1 MSEPVKKPDKTNPE
15 SYSPKIPML
24 ANLMGKTKEQM
35 DAEVLIKQLNN
46 DFSIVECKEKHI
58 VGIKLICPPLARLN
72 SIDIVRRSILE
83 GTCGLLER
91 LVGNKNPNQYI
102 AVMCDIRTGVDFTYI
117 IGVEVEE
124 GTTLPDVL
132 PPDTVMLTVPAA
144 TFGKRRKRSDES
156 ANSALSSFSYSD
168 FRKDLNYTFSDASF
182 PFSYYN
188 ADGEM
193 LYTYQPVKQPQ
204 SEEERYDSVSY
215 EIVTLPDIKII
226 AKSGDNG
233 ECMWKFFEVMDKA
246 EQTKSAK
253 LHLGN
258 LAAFGGKNVKGEQGD
273 YFGCRVTHFEDTPEG
288 FEEAVYPSGLFARMY
303 QKQTNNDNASILF
316 DGGVKYFFDTHPEYQ
331 ENCVDGYGWLFNFQ
345 YEQGVEVYVPIKSKD
360 SNF

>member
-1 MSEPVKKPDKTNPE
+1 MSEPAKKPNQTSTE
-15 SYSPKIPML
+15 SYSPAIPKL
-24 ANLMGKTKEQM
+24 ASMMDKAQGQN
-35 DAEVLIKQLNN
+35 DAETLIKQLNN

-58 VGIKLICPPLARLN
+58 VGIKFVCPPLARLN

-83 GTCGLLER
+83 GTCELLEK

-117 IGVEVEE
+117 IGVEVDK
-124 GTTLPDVL
+124 GTILPDVL
-132 PPDTVMLTVPAA
+132 PPDTVMLTVPSA

-156 ANSALSSFSYSD
+156 ANNALSSFSYSD
-168 FRKDLNYTFSDASF
+168 FRKDLNYTFSDTSF

-188 ADGEM
+188 ADAEM

-204 SEEERYDSVSY
+204 SEAERYDSVSY

-233 ECMWKFFEVMDKA
+233 DCMWKFFEVMDKA

-258 LAAFGGKNVKGEQGD
+258 LAAFGGKNVKGEQGS

-316 DGGVKYFFDTHPEYQ
+316 DGGIKYFFDTHPEYE
-331 ENCVDGYGWLFNFQ
+331 ENYVDGYGWLFNFQ
-345 YEQGVEVYVPIKSKD
+345 YEQGVEVYVPIKSKG
-360 SNF
+360 NQY

>member
-1 MSEPVKKPDKTNPE
+1 MSEPVKKSEHKPE
-15 SYSPKIPML
+15 SYRPGEKPEIIN
-24 ANLMGKTKEQM
+24 AVEQ
-35 DAEVLIKQLNN
+35 ASSIIETETLVRQLND
-46 DFSIVECKEKHI
+46 DFSIVKINDKQVI
-58 VGIKLICPPLARLN
+58 GIKLICPPLARLN

-83 GTCGLLER
+83 GTCGLLEK
-91 LVGNKNPNQYI
+91 LVGNKNPGQYI

-117 IGVEVEE
+117 IGVEVDD
-124 GTTLPDVL
+124 GIILPDVL
-132 PPDTVMLTVPAA
+132 PPDTVMFTIPAA
-144 TFGKRRKRSDES
+144 IFGKRRKKNDES
-156 ANSALSSFSYSD
+156 ANNALSSFSYSN
-168 FRKDLNYTFSDASF
+168 FRKDLNYTFSDTSC

-188 ADGEM
+188 TDAEM

-204 SEEERYDSVSY
+204 SEKEKYDSVSY

-258 LAAFGGKNVKGEQGD
+258 LIAFGGKNIKGEQGA
-273 YFGCRVTHFEDTPEG
+273 YFGNRVTHFEDTPEG
-288 FEEAVYPSGLFARMY
+288 FEEAIYPSGLFARMY

-316 DGGVKYFFDTHPEYQ
+316 DGGIKYFFETHPEYQ
-331 ENCVDGYGWLFNFQ
+331 DNCVNGYGFLFNFQ
-345 YEQGVEVYVPIKSKD
+345 YEQGVEVYVPIRKGK
-360 SNF
+360 